1 MEIRPLD
8 APPLAGAAFA
18 RAESALALAG
28 LIGSIGDAAFGQR
41 GIEHLNRLLPI
52 GWWAVYR
59 LFDDAP
65 PRLLAGGHLDAA
77 DCIAD
82 SFAAYRGGLYRE
94 DEAFGLSRE
103 RVRAG
108 ATPVMTYLHAR
119 ELRRAHRQRIY
130 TRHGLS
136 ERLSVLGPDR
146 DGALL
151 AVNLY
156 RRVDQP
162 MVSDDERDR
171 FHALGALL
179 LACVARHVALA
190 DAARPAVLAALP
202 RRESEVCE
210 RLLRGWTHDGVAADL
225 GISPTTVKTYRD
237 RAFERLGIHHRH
249 QLFALALDEVAQS
262 TPRRTDAA
270 GDRR

>member
-151 AVNLY
+151 PAG
-156 RRVDQP
+156 P
-162 MVSDDERDR
+162 PPP
-171 FHALGALL
+171 GA
-179 LACVARHVALA
+179 RP
-190 DAARPAVLAALP
+190 DAPRPAVLAALP